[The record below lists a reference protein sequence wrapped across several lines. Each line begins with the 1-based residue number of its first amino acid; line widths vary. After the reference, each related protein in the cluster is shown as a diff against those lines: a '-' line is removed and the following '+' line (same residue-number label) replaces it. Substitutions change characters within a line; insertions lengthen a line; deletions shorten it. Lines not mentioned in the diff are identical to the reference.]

1 MVVGALL
8 YYGRAVDNK
17 LLTALSAIGSQQ
29 SKATENTRKAVKM
42 LLDYCA
48 PYPGDGIKYR
58 ASDMMLCG
66 HSDAGFNNEK
76 GSRSRAGAHIFL
88 SEGDDFPRWN
98 GPVLTIAQI
107 MKYILSSAAEAE
119 TAALFLTV
127 KEMVSLRNTLK
138 EMGWKQPASPL
149 QCDNSTAVGYTN
161 KTIVSKKSKSW
172 DLRLLWLRCR
182 AAQDQF
188 RIYWD
193 KGKNNWGD
201 YHTKHHPP
209 CYHESKREMGFAGCC
224 GCCAV
229 FLE

>member
-1 MVVGALL
+1 MKKDLEVGRVPT
-8 YYGRAVDNK
+8 Y
-17 LLTALSAIGSQQ
+17 
-29 SKATENTRKAVKM
+29 
-42 LLDYCA
+42 
-48 PYPGDGIKYR
+48 
-58 ASDMMLCG
+58 
-66 HSDAGFNNEK
+66 
-76 GSRSRAGAHIFL
+76 IFL

-119 TAALFLTV
+119 TAALFLTA
-127 KEMVSLRNTLK
+127 KEMVSLRNTVE

-149 QCDNSTAVGYTN
+149 QCDNSTSVGYTN